1 MGRIGESNIPL
12 GFSDAH
18 TLVPG
23 VPFLFN
29 QGDIILNPGIYYIAL
44 EKPMG
49 GGFTM
54 NYAGV
59 TSYMSSTGYGSFKPY
74 FDSPVGAYIDRG
86 LNYELIGEAVP

>member
-1 MGRIGESNIPL
+1 
-12 GFSDAH
+12 
-18 TLVPG
+18 
-23 VPFLFN
+23 
-29 QGDIILNPGIYYIAL
+29 
-44 EKPMG
+44 MG

-74 FDSPVGAYIDRG
+74 FDSPVGTYIDRG